1 MKMLVQRRAPPF
13 DRLCLFLGG
22 HVRGSLFHSS
32 LSAWLLCKQ
41 HVRIR
46 PGSLVS
52 DKGACVYFFPRAA
65 PKNAAH
71 ESCYSTESQVK
82 HRRVPVLTESIR
94 SDGKPVNHQASGN
107 RPPRPAAQ
115 TRLR

>member
-1 MKMLVQRRAPPF
+1 MTMLVPRRARSF
-13 DRLCLFLGG
+13 DRLRLFLGV

-32 LSAWLLCKQ
+32 LSAWLLCNE

-46 PGSLVS
+46 PGSLVYA
-52 DKGACVYFFPRAA
+52 KGACVYLLPRAT
-65 PKNAAH
+65 PKSAAN

-82 HRRVPVLTESIR
+82 YRRVPVLTESIR

-107 RPPRPAAQ
+107 RPPRPAAE